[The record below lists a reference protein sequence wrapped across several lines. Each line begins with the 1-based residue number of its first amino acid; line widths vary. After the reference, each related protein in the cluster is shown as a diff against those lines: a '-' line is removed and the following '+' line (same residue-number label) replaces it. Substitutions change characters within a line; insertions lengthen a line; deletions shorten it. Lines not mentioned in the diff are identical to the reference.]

1 MQTHNYNRPLLP
13 KPFYLYPPS
22 LFLSHLQ
29 YGTASEGQHTVE
41 EDQRFQ
47 ISGRQGFGSSDFAWI
62 RYQIR
67 FSNFFGSVSGF
78 SPPIPEQKKSEY
90 MTLDIAIKP
99 VTLCMKFLGKHFTS
113 YHPNIGWTH
122 KWHVQNRFQYQ
133 ILQWKQVH
141 ILILL

>member
-1 MQTHNYNRPLLP
+1 MQEHNYNRSLLP
-13 KPFYLYPPS
+13 KAFYLYPPS

-29 YGTASEGQHTVE
+29 YGTASEGS
-41 EDQRFQ
+41 RYG
-47 ISGRQGFGSSDFAWI
+47 SGGFAWI

-99 VTLCMKFLGKHFTS
+99 VTLCMKFLGKDFTS

-141 ILILL
+141 IL